1 MSIFKT
7 VQLSHKVNVE
17 NGARILYS
25 YDSVEGYLRNAMSFI
40 QSAVDFGQHVIFIDS
55 MERFESIAARLK
67 SDRPRNDFTY
77 VHFVDNGD
85 FFRRHDDFQFEK
97 VLTDVKRIIEP
108 SKWKEELSVRIWGHA
123 DWTLEQVKAAPN
135 AAKRV
140 IVTDEFGYFTVCCYD
155 GNAIPASAQNEKLKT
170 HEYLMTDQNMI
181 HSNMYRS
188 HRNKQLLPSHSA
200 QYEIETEMD
209 FYKQKLDF
217 VHAVSHEVRNPLTV
231 IKAYSML
238 LMQKAE
244 DEADREKLKA
254 ICDYVMLID
263 NEISHIINTEQL
275 LTTESLW
282 LRKQVVPKAL
292 LAEVTEMMEVKART
306 QGMKL
311 VSEIS
316 LSDGDQLL
324 SNAIGFKL
332 IVSNILSNA
341 VKYSYEGGSVFLH
354 VYTDNLRLHIVVRDY
369 GVGIGK
375 EQLGLLFRKYE
386 KFNEEK
392 GGQGIGLFMVK
403 KLVDYFD
410 GEIEIKSSPNE
421 GTVVTV
427 ILPLQPEP
435 VLNDAVAE

>member
-1 MSIFKT
+1 MSTSRTI
-7 VQLSHKVNVE
+7 QLSHKVNVE

-25 YDSVEGYLRNAMSFI
+25 YDSAEGYLRNAVSFL
-40 QSAVDFGQHVIFIDS
+40 QSAVDFDQHVIFIDS
-55 MERFESIAARLK
+55 RERFESITARLR
-67 SDRPRNDFTY
+67 SERPGNDRDY
-77 VHFVDNGD
+77 IHFVDSGD
-85 FFRRHDDFQFEK
+85 FFRRHADYRFEH
-97 VLTDVKRIIEP
+97 VLAHIEP
-108 SKWKEELSVRIWGHA
+108 FGERSGHENASVRIWGHA
-123 DWTLEQVKAAPN
+123 DWPLEQAN
-135 AAKRV
+135 AAHPESKRSAAAGEH
-140 IVTDEFGYFTVCCYD
+140 DYFTVCCYD
-155 GNAIPASAQNEKLKT
+155 GSVISASAQNEKLKT
-170 HEYLMTDQNMI
+170 HGYLMTDQHMI
-181 HSNMYRS
+181 RSNMYRS
-188 HRNKQLLPSHSA
+188 HRNRQLLPSHSA

-238 LMQKAE
+238 LMQKTE
-244 DEADREKLKA
+244 EEADREKLKA

-282 LRKQVVPKAL
+282 LRKQIMPKAL

-311 VSEIS
+311 VSDIL
-316 LSDGDQLL
+316 LSDGDRLL

-332 IVSNILSNA
+332 IVSNILGNA
-341 VKYSYEGGSVFLH
+341 VKYSYEGGTVFLH
-354 VYTDNLRLHIVVRDY
+354 VYTDQRRLYIAVRDH
-369 GVGIGK
+369 GVGIGQ

-410 GEIEIKSSPNE
+410 GDIDVKSHPNQ

-427 ILPLQPEP
+427 TLPLQSAP
-435 VLNDAVAE
+435 VPNESAAD